1 MTRRSAQ
8 DLSDIPH
15 SLRRMATTGG
25 VLRVL
30 FVVAGALLSACS
42 AQYPTVVKIKLAT
55 VPPGDTVDALGEPVR
70 ENQSLRFIWSV
81 ETRLGKGQDLEWVAA
96 ALGRQGFTVRERQEH
111 SLTLS
116 KHDDGDSYRLD
127 VVVTQENP
135 TRVQVTATVAP
146 G

>member
-8 DLSDIPH
+8 DLSDTPH
-15 SLRRMATTGG
+15 SLRRMATTGS

-42 AQYPTVVKIKLAT
+42 SQYPTVVKIKLAT

-70 ENQSLRFIWSV
+70 ENQSLRFTWSV
-81 ETRLGKGQDLEWVAA
+81 ETRLGKGQYLEWVAA

-116 KHDDGDSYRLD
+116 KLDDGDSYRLN

-135 TRVQVTATVAP
+135 TRVQVTATVSP